1 MGIRVSLRSPYMH
14 SWVGVQILKLSDG
27 IFGEYVLLRYPLVF
41 SVWIPLPLNE
51 VLQLA
56 PSSETP
62 LGHYLLHFILFFPID
77 KGQAEVY
84 CSLHRGTLSRD
95 KGSGGPHETRGV
107 TSTALGDGVR
117 R

>member
-77 KGQAEVY
+77 KVRWRFIVVCAVELCLAIRGQEV
-84 CSLHRGTLSRD
+84 HM
-95 KGSGGPHETRGV
+95 KHGV
-107 TSTALGDGVR
+107 
-117 R
+117 